1 MNGNK
6 GSTAA
11 DRWGSPQGPR
21 PMPILPRTQATATS
35 DFKPFG
41 SPSISTG
48 MAVHNHPSG
57 TGTSSIKHPARSA
70 VLSVNEPS
78 TDLKACRPPN
88 TDSSKFSSDSLSFTP
103 KNTQSSNDKMNSQ
116 SIPKVD
122 LLSKAIQ
129 GPKSNNVTS
138 EPSNG
143 PLLITTKDG
152 TSIKPNFNYN
162 AASVPC
168 PTVHVVSAN
177 NENSTAHS
185 NSLLDQSATN
195 NQFSSLSP
203 A

>member
-41 SPSISTG
+41 SPSMSTG

-57 TGTSSIKHPARSA
+57 TGTSSIKHPARLA
-70 VLSVNEPS
+70 VLSTNEQS

-88 TDSSKFSSDSLSFTP
+88 TDSSKFSSDALSFTP
-103 KNTQSSNDKMNSQ
+103 KNTQFSNDKINSQ

-177 NENSTAHS
+177 NENSAAHS
-185 NSLLDQSATN
+185 NSLLDQSSTN